1 MNHGFLLDL
10 CADLWYDSNRYAPLP
25 VPKVRWAVRRAG
37 FEAIRELDDVD
48 RQIINALK
56 KDGRMSFAQIA
67 RRLGVSAGMVRQR
80 YLQMV
85 DDKMLRVVPVTNVT
99 MLGYDLMAMVG
110 VSVDGDRLVEIA
122 QEIAA
127 FEEVIYLVICTGTHD
142 ILVEVLCHDSD
153 HLLEF
158 LAKRL
163 RSVKGVRTTETFTY
177 LRIVK
182 ELYL

>member
-1 MNHGFLLDL
+1 
-10 CADLWYDSNRYAPLP
+10 
-25 VPKVRWAVRRAG
+25 VKRAG
-37 FEAIRELDDVD
+37 FDAKREFDDVD
-48 RQIINALK
+48 SQIINALRE
-56 KDGRMSFAQIA
+56 DGRLPFAEIA

-85 DDKMLRVVPVTNVT
+85 DDNLLRVVPVTNVT
-99 MLGYDLMAMVG
+99 MLGYNLMAMVG
-110 VSVDGDRLVEIA
+110 VSVDGDHLLEIA
-122 QEIAA
+122 QEISAL
-127 FEEVIYLVICTGTHD
+127 EEVIYLVICTGTHD
-142 ILVEVLCHDSD
+142 LLVEVLCRDSE

>member
-1 MNHGFLLDL
+1 VK
-10 CADLWYDSNRYAPLP
+10 R
-25 VPKVRWAVRRAG
+25 AVFDAT
-37 FEAIRELDDVD
+37 RELDDVD

-56 KDGRMSFAQIA
+56 EDGRMPFAQIA

-85 DDKMLRVVPVTNVT
+85 DDNLLNVVPVTNVT
-99 MLGYDLMAMVG
+99 MLGYNLMAMVG
-110 VSVDGDRLVEIA
+110 VNIDGDCLVETA
-122 QEIAA
+122 QEIAT
-127 FEEVIYLVICTGTHD
+127 FDEVIYLVICTGTHD
-142 ILVEVLCHDSD
+142 LLVEVLCRDSD

-163 RSVKGVRTTETFTY
+163 RSVKGVRSTETFTY

>member
-1 MNHGFLLDL
+1 M
-10 CADLWYDSNRYAPLP
+10 
-25 VPKVRWAVRRAG
+25 KRAG
-37 FEAIRELDDVD
+37 FGTTREFDDVD

-56 KDGRMSFAQIA
+56 EDGRLPFAEIA

-85 DDKMLRVVPVTNVT
+85 DDDLLRVVPVTNVT
-99 MLGYDLMAMVG
+99 MLGYNLMAMVG
-110 VSVDGDRLVEIA
+110 VSIDGDCLIETA
-122 QEIAA
+122 QQIAA

-142 ILVEVLCHDSD
+142 LLVEVLCRDSD

-158 LAKRL
+158 LAKQL

>member
-1 MNHGFLLDL
+1 MKRVGFD
-10 CADLWYDSNRYAPLP
+10 AT
-25 VPKVRWAVRRAG
+25 
-37 FEAIRELDDVD
+37 RELDEVD
-48 RQIINALK
+48 RQIISALK
-56 KDGRMSFAQIA
+56 EDGRMPFAQIA

-85 DDKMLRVVPVTNVT
+85 DDNLLHVVPVTNIT
-99 MLGYDLMAMVG
+99 MLGYNVMAMVG
-110 VSVDGDRLVEIA
+110 VSVDGDCLVETA

-142 ILVEVLCHDSD
+142 LLVEVLCHDSD

-158 LAKRL
+158 LSKRL
-163 RSVKGVRTTETFTY
+163 RSVKGVRSSETFTY

>member
-1 MNHGFLLDL
+1 MKRVGFD
-10 CADLWYDSNRYAPLP
+10 ATR
-25 VPKVRWAVRRAG
+25 G
-37 FEAIRELDDVD
+37 FDDVD
-48 RQIINALK
+48 SQIISALK
-56 KDGRMSFAQIA
+56 EDGRMPFAQIA

-85 DDKMLRVVPVTNVT
+85 EDGVLRVVPVTNVT
-99 MLGYDLMAMVG
+99 LLGYDLMALVG
-110 VSVDGDRLVEIA
+110 VSVDGDRLVETA

-127 FEEVIYLVICTGTHD
+127 FEEVVYLVICTGTHD
-142 ILVEVLCHDSD
+142 LLVEVLCRDAD

-158 LAKRL
+158 LTKRL

>member
-1 MNHGFLLDL
+1 M
-10 CADLWYDSNRYAPLP
+10 
-25 VPKVRWAVRRAG
+25 KRAG
-37 FEAIRELDDVD
+37 FDATCDIDDID
-48 RQIINALK
+48 LQIISALK
-56 KDGRMSFAQIA
+56 EDGRMPFAKVA
-67 RRLGVSAGMVRQR
+67 RRLGVSAGMIRQR

-85 DDKMLRVVPVTNVT
+85 DDGVLRVVPVTNVT
-99 MLGYDLMAMVG
+99 LLGYDLMAMVG
-110 VSVDGDRLVEIA
+110 VSVDGDRLIETA

-142 ILVEVLCHDSD
+142 LLVEVLCCDSD

-158 LAKRL
+158 LTKRL

>member
-1 MNHGFLLDL
+1 M
-10 CADLWYDSNRYAPLP
+10 
-25 VPKVRWAVRRAG
+25 KRAG
-37 FEAIRELDDVD
+37 FEATRELDDVD

-99 MLGYDLMAMVG
+99 MLGYDLMAMIG

-142 ILVEVLCHDSD
+142 LLVEVLCRNTD

>member
-1 MNHGFLLDL
+1 M
-10 CADLWYDSNRYAPLP
+10 
-25 VPKVRWAVRRAG
+25 KRAA
-37 FEAIRELDDVD
+37 FEATREFDDVD
-48 RQIINALK
+48 RQIISALK
-56 KDGRMSFAQIA
+56 EDGRMPFAQIA

-85 DDKMLRVVPVTNVT
+85 DDNLLSVVPVTNVT
-99 MLGYDLMAMVG
+99 MLGYNLMAMIG
-110 VSVDGDRLVEIA
+110 VSIDGDCLVETA

-142 ILVEVLCHDSD
+142 LLVEVLCRNSD

-163 RSVKGVRTTETFTY
+163 RSVKGVRSSETFTY

>member
-1 MNHGFLLDL
+1 MKRVGFDATREFDDIDL
-10 CADLWYDSNRYAPLP
+10 
-25 VPKVRWAVRRAG
+25 
-37 FEAIRELDDVD
+37 
-48 RQIINALK
+48 QIISALK
-56 KDGRMSFAQIA
+56 EDGRMPFAEIA

-85 DDKMLRVVPVTNVT
+85 DDGVLRVVPVTNVT
-99 MLGYDLMAMVG
+99 VLGYNLMAMIG
-110 VSVDGDRLVEIA
+110 VSVDGDRLVETA
-122 QEIAA
+122 HKIAA

-142 ILVEVLCHDSD
+142 LLVEVLCRDSD

-158 LAKRL
+158 LTKRL
-163 RSVKGVRTTETFTY
+163 RSVKGVSTTETFTY

>member
-1 MNHGFLLDL
+1 VKRVGFDATREFDDIDL
-10 CADLWYDSNRYAPLP
+10 
-25 VPKVRWAVRRAG
+25 
-37 FEAIRELDDVD
+37 
-48 RQIINALK
+48 QIISALK
-56 KDGRMSFAQIA
+56 EDGRMPFAEIA

-85 DDKMLRVVPVTNVT
+85 DDGVLRVVPVTNVT
-99 MLGYDLMAMVG
+99 VLGYNLMAMIG
-110 VSVDGDRLVEIA
+110 VSVDGDRLVETA
-122 QEIAA
+122 HKIAA

-142 ILVEVLCHDSD
+142 LLVEVLCRDSD

-158 LAKRL
+158 LTKRL
-163 RSVKGVRTTETFTY
+163 RSVKGVSTTETFTY

>member
-1 MNHGFLLDL
+1 VKRVGFD
-10 CADLWYDSNRYAPLP
+10 
-25 VPKVRWAVRRAG
+25 
-37 FEAIRELDDVD
+37 AIREFDDVD
-48 RQIINALK
+48 HQIIDALK
-56 KDGRMSFAQIA
+56 EDGRLPFAEIA

-85 DDKMLRVVPVTNVT
+85 EDGVLRVVPVTNVT
-99 MLGYDLMAMVG
+99 LLGYDLMAMVG
-110 VSVDGDRLVEIA
+110 VSVDGDRLVETA
-122 QEIAA
+122 HEIAA

-142 ILVEVLCHDSD
+142 LLVEVLCRDSD

-158 LAKRL
+158 LTKRL
-163 RSVKGVRTTETFTY
+163 RSVKGVRTTETYTY

>member
-1 MNHGFLLDL
+1 MKRIGFDTT
-10 CADLWYDSNRYAPLP
+10 
-25 VPKVRWAVRRAG
+25 
-37 FEAIRELDDVD
+37 REFDDVD
-48 RQIINALK
+48 RQIISALK
-56 KDGRMSFAQIA
+56 EDGRMPFAQIA

-85 DDKMLRVVPVTNVT
+85 DDNLLSVVPVTNVT
-99 MLGYDLMAMVG
+99 MLGYNLMAMIG
-110 VSVDGDRLVEIA
+110 VSIDGDCLVETA

-142 ILVEVLCHDSD
+142 LLVEVLCRNSD

-163 RSVKGVRTTETFTY
+163 RSVKGVRSSETFTY

>member
-1 MNHGFLLDL
+1 MKRVGFD
-10 CADLWYDSNRYAPLP
+10 ATR
-25 VPKVRWAVRRAG
+25 K
-37 FEAIRELDDVD
+37 FDDVE
-48 RQIINALK
+48 RQIIHALR
-56 KDGRMSFAQIA
+56 KDGRLPFAEIA

-85 DDKMLRVVPVTNVT
+85 DDNVLHVVPVTNVT
-99 MLGYDLMAMVG
+99 LLGYDLMAMIGVG
-110 VSVDGDRLVEIA
+110 VDGDRLVETA
-122 QEIAA
+122 HEIAA
-127 FEEVIYLVICTGTHD
+127 FEEVIYLVICTGTYD
-142 ILVEVLCHDSD
+142 LLVEVLCRDSD

>member
-1 MNHGFLLDL
+1 MKRVGFDTT
-10 CADLWYDSNRYAPLP
+10 
-25 VPKVRWAVRRAG
+25 
-37 FEAIRELDDVD
+37 REFDDVD
-48 RQIINALK
+48 HQIINALRE
-56 KDGRMSFAQIA
+56 DGRLPFAEIA

-80 YLQMV
+80 YLQLV
-85 DDKMLRVVPVTNVT
+85 DENVLRVVPVTNVT
-99 MLGYDLMAMVG
+99 LLGYDLMAMVG
-110 VSVDGDRLVEIA
+110 VGVDGERLVETA
-122 QEIAA
+122 HEIAA

-142 ILVEVLCHDSD
+142 LLVEVLCRDSD

-158 LAKRL
+158 LTKRL

>member
-1 MNHGFLLDL
+1 MKRVGFD
-10 CADLWYDSNRYAPLP
+10 AT
-25 VPKVRWAVRRAG
+25 
-37 FEAIRELDDVD
+37 RELDDVD

-56 KDGRMSFAQIA
+56 EDGRLPFAQIA

-85 DDKMLRVVPVTNVT
+85 DDNLLHIVPVTNVT
-99 MLGYDLMAMVG
+99 MLGYSLMAMIG

-122 QEIAA
+122 QEISA
-127 FEEVIYLVICTGTHD
+127 FDEVIYLVICTGTHD
-142 ILVEVLCHDSD
+142 LLVEVLCRDSD

-163 RSVKGVRTTETFTY
+163 RAVKGVRTTETFTY

>member
-1 MNHGFLLDL
+1 
-10 CADLWYDSNRYAPLP
+10 
-25 VPKVRWAVRRAG
+25 VKRAA
-37 FEAIRELDDVD
+37 FEATREFDDVD
-48 RQIINALK
+48 RQIISALK
-56 KDGRMSFAQIA
+56 EDGRMPFAQIA

-85 DDKMLRVVPVTNVT
+85 DDNLLSVVPVTNVT
-99 MLGYDLMAMVG
+99 MLGYNLMAMIG
-110 VSVDGDRLVEIA
+110 VSIDGDCLVETA

-142 ILVEVLCHDSD
+142 LLVEVLCRNSD

-163 RSVKGVRTTETFTY
+163 RSVKGVRSSETFTY

>member
-1 MNHGFLLDL
+1 VKRTGFD
-10 CADLWYDSNRYAPLP
+10 ATHE
-25 VPKVRWAVRRAG
+25 
-37 FEAIRELDDVD
+37 FDDVD
-48 RQIINALK
+48 RDIIAALK
-56 KDGRMSFAQIA
+56 EDGRMPFAQIA

-85 DDKMLRVVPVTNVT
+85 DDNLLRVVPVTNVT
-99 MLGYDLMAMVG
+99 MLGYNLMAMVG
-110 VSVDGDRLVEIA
+110 ISVDGDCLVETA
-122 QEIAA
+122 HEIAA

-142 ILVEVLCHDSD
+142 LLVEVLCRDSD

-163 RSVKGVRTTETFTY
+163 RSVKGVRSTETFTY